1 MLSQAQRTA
10 ILELSAKG
18 VSKREIAQVL
28 RLSRPTVRK
37 VLRENSTNVPEIQ
50 RAEKAEPYRE
60 QILDLLISCKGNL
73 VRVHEELVAGG
84 AALSYPALTAFCR
97 RQGIG
102 QTPAVPAGQYH
113 FEPGVE
119 MQHDTSPHEVEVG
132 GRKYKAQTA
141 SAVLCYSRMLFFQIN
156 PTFQRFDCKVFLT
169 DALRYMGGAPERV
182 MIDNTHVVVLR
193 GTGREMIP
201 VPEMEAFG
209 ERFGFR
215 FVAHERGDAN
225 RSARVERPFSFI
237 ENNFLAGRTF
247 ASWADLNQQA
257 RQWCDRVNSTY
268 KKHIRGVPRE
278 LFAVERMH
286 LKPLPAWIP
295 EVYRLHQ
302 RTVDVEGY
310 VSVNSIR
317 YSVPAAWIGH
327 RVEVRETRDKIEIE
341 MDARHIVTH
350 ARAVTP
356 LSQRITLAAH
366 RPPRGEGVKRSD
378 PHPEEKAIV
387 EAAPETALYVAALKQ
402 KSRKVVALALRQLL
416 RLLREYPREPF
427 LAAVQEAAR
436 YGLYDLDRLERMIL
450 RRVARDYFLLL
461 DPDTDSHAEE
471 LEQLL
476 KNLKLRRMLG
486 VYDEQLRAAE
496 KAQASYSEFVAG
508 LLRAQWHDR
517 QESALEWRIRRANL
531 PERWSLESFPWS
543 RQPGVNRKQMRAFA
557 ELDFVAQ
564 HENLVLVGPTGVGKT
579 GLASGLLLKALE
591 NGHRCQFIR
600 AQDLFDEMYASLA
613 DRSTRRLLNRL
624 ARLDV
629 LLIDE
634 FGYLNLKPEQ
644 SNTFFKLMEE
654 RYHRHSTIITTNL
667 VYDVWHNFLGNKP
680 MGRRT
685 AEPRAALLPHR
696 DHQWPFATRS
706 PR

>member
-18 VSKREIAQVL
+18 VSKHEIAQVL
-28 RLSRPTVRK
+28 RMSRLSVRK
-37 VLRENSTNVPEIQ
+37 VLRSNSTNVPEIQ

-60 QILDLLISCKGNL
+60 QILELLTSCKGNL

-84 AALSYPALTAFCR
+84 AALSYPALTGFCR

-102 QTPAVPAGQYH
+102 QTPVVPAGQYH

-119 MQHDTSPHEVEVG
+119 MQHDTSPHTVEVS

-169 DALRYMGGAPERV
+169 DALRHVGGAPERV

-201 VPEMEAFG
+201 VPEMEAFA
-209 ERFGFR
+209 ERLGFR
-215 FVAHERGDAN
+215 FVAHAIGNAN

-247 ASWADLNQQA
+247 ASWEDLNTQA

-268 KKHIRGVPRE
+268 KKHIRAVPRE
-278 LFAVERMH
+278 LFAVERLH

-317 YSVPAAWIGH
+317 YSVPVAWVGH

-356 LSQRITLAAH
+356 LSQRVTLAAH

-387 EAAPETALYVAALKQ
+387 EAAPEIALYVAALKQ

-461 DPDTDSHAEE
+461 DPDTDSH
-471 LEQLL
+471 
-476 KNLKLRRMLG
+476 
-486 VYDEQLRAAE
+486 D
-496 KAQASYSEFVAG
+496 
-508 LLRAQWHDR
+508 
-517 QESALEWRIRRANL
+517 
-531 PERWSLESFPWS
+531 
-543 RQPGVNRKQMRAFA
+543 
-557 ELDFVAQ
+557 
-564 HENLVLVGPTGVGKT
+564 
-579 GLASGLLLKALE
+579 
-591 NGHRCQFIR
+591 
-600 AQDLFDEMYASLA
+600 
-613 DRSTRRLLNRL
+613 
-624 ARLDV
+624 
-629 LLIDE
+629 
-634 FGYLNLKPEQ
+634 
-644 SNTFFKLMEE
+644 
-654 RYHRHSTIITTNL
+654 
-667 VYDVWHNFLGNKP
+667 
-680 MGRRT
+680 
-685 AEPRAALLPHR
+685 
-696 DHQWPFATRS
+696 
-706 PR
+706 

>member
-60 QILDLLISCKGNL
+60 QILELLTSCKGNL

-84 AALSYPALTAFCR
+84 AVLSYPALTGFCR

-102 QTPAVPAGQYH
+102 QTPIVPAGQYH

-119 MQHDTSPHEVEVG
+119 MQHDTSPHTVEVG
-132 GRKYKAQTA
+132 GRKYKGQTA
-141 SAVLCYSRMLFFQIN
+141 SAVLCYSRMLYFQIN

-169 DALRYMGGAPERV
+169 DALRHAGGAPERV

-201 VPEMEAFG
+201 VPEMEAFA

-215 FVAHERGDAN
+215 FVAHAIGDAN

-247 ASWADLNQQA
+247 TSWEDLNQQA
-257 RQWCDRVNSTY
+257 RQWCDKVNSTY
-268 KKHIRGVPRE
+268 KKHIRAVPRE

-317 YSVPAAWIGH
+317 YSVPVAWIGH
-327 RVEVRETRDKIEIE
+327 RVDVRETRDKIEIE

-366 RPPRGEGVKRSD
+366 RPARGEGVKRSD

-461 DPDTDSHAEE
+461 DPDTDSH
-471 LEQLL
+471 
-476 KNLKLRRMLG
+476 
-486 VYDEQLRAAE
+486 D
-496 KAQASYSEFVAG
+496 
-508 LLRAQWHDR
+508 
-517 QESALEWRIRRANL
+517 
-531 PERWSLESFPWS
+531 
-543 RQPGVNRKQMRAFA
+543 
-557 ELDFVAQ
+557 
-564 HENLVLVGPTGVGKT
+564 
-579 GLASGLLLKALE
+579 
-591 NGHRCQFIR
+591 
-600 AQDLFDEMYASLA
+600 
-613 DRSTRRLLNRL
+613 
-624 ARLDV
+624 
-629 LLIDE
+629 
-634 FGYLNLKPEQ
+634 
-644 SNTFFKLMEE
+644 
-654 RYHRHSTIITTNL
+654 
-667 VYDVWHNFLGNKP
+667 
-680 MGRRT
+680 
-685 AEPRAALLPHR
+685 
-696 DHQWPFATRS
+696 
-706 PR
+706 